1 MTIRVA
7 VLDDNERF
15 RARLVGR
22 LRFFPDVALAFEAA
36 SAAEFLTRLRATPN
50 AVDVALLDIELPESS
65 GVAVAADVS
74 RDHPDVGILMF
85 TVFEAEETVLAA
97 IQAGASGYLLK
108 ESPIGAIV
116 QAIREV
122 HQGGV
127 PLSRPIARRLLGM
140 LGATSAGAASVPPA
154 ASDGSDGLSPR
165 EVELLERV
173 VLGETEAEIAV
184 RLAISPHTVR
194 THIKNIYRK
203 LRVRSRA
210 AAVRLA
216 YERRLVPRA
225 PTGR

>member
-7 VLDDNERF
+7 VLDDNDRF
-15 RARLVGR
+15 RARLIDR
-22 LRFFPDVALAFEAA
+22 LRFFPEVMLAYEAA
-36 SAAEFLTRLRATPN
+36 SAAEFLTQLRAAPTV
-50 AVDVALLDIELPESS
+50 VDVALLDIELPDSS
-65 GVAVAADVS
+65 GVAVAAEVS
-74 RDHPDVGILMF
+74 RDFPAVGILMF

-140 LGATSAGAASVPPA
+140 LGATGAHAAPSGPPV
-154 ASDGSDGLSPR
+154 DGADGLSPR

-173 VLGETEAEIAV
+173 VLGETEAEIAA

-216 YERRLVPRA
+216 YERRLVPRS
-225 PTGR
+225 PGGR